1 MEIMKKATKK
11 SMKKMQST
19 GDVKTNIQ
27 MAVEFLNEQ
36 RQLLKKQE
44 LDVQKQREEKNARA
58 KKLSK
63 NTAEIELK
71 GKERERLI
79 EEVESLMKVKLD
91 RDVKLIETGHESNRY
106 VRCIYQSS
114 RMTLEDYLKD
124 FSNTYEKGLEED
136 MKENP
141 VESLLQLLHE
151 QKLLK
156 KNFKPYSTA
165 VAKGYFEEKPVRIY
179 VCPKKRA
186 MRVETDV
193 FLTASGS
200 YRLRDKELKRI
211 VKAAI

>member
-1 MEIMKKATKK
+1 MKKAKK

-19 GDVKTNIQ
+19 GDVKTNIK
-27 MAVEFLNEQ
+27 MAVDFLNEQ

-44 LDVQKQREEKNARA
+44 LDVQKQREEKNLRA
-58 KKLSK
+58 KKLSE
-63 NTAEIELK
+63 NSTEIELK
-71 GKERERLI
+71 GKEREKLI

-91 RDVKLIETGHESNRY
+91 RDVKLIETGHDSNRY
-106 VRCIYQSS
+106 VRCIYKSN
-114 RMTLEDYLKD
+114 RMTLEEYLTS
-124 FSNTYEKGLEED
+124 FSETYAKGLEED

-141 VESLLQLLHE
+141 VPSLLQYLHE
-151 QKLLK
+151 RKLLK

-200 YRLRDKELKRI
+200 FRLHDKELKRI
-211 VKAAI
+211 VKAAV